1 MVSDAYT
8 NVLKN
13 WSMALISK
21 MCPDFLSCSQ
31 SRGSLRARDC
41 HSIQTLDLGSLPSIS
56 ELYVTALPRF
66 KSTNNSTCCMLTSSQ
81 TIQMPMDPH
90 GICVL
95 VSECSCL

>member
-21 MCPDFLSCSQ
+21 MCTDFLSGSQ

-41 HSIQTLDLGSLPSIS
+41 HRVQTLDLGSL
-56 ELYVTALPRF
+56 
-66 KSTNNSTCCMLTSSQ
+66 SSN
-81 TIQMPMDPH
+81 H
-90 GICVL
+90 
-95 VSECSCL
+95 